1 MTMMIL
7 KFPSLLLLLLLATVV
22 TPEVIT
28 AFVTSPPLSSVVQRR
43 VQSIALNAKTP
54 QQQQQK
60 KRQQRQQPGSELFP
74 TKGSSYVPLGLTADE
89 YAKIKRKEK
98 EELAKM
104 NFGMFGPRFAPSSTP
119 GGDWFLT
126 PKLWTMGFQS
136 GSDGDG
142 STPSQLPQGPIGVLA
157 QVARIVREATP
168 AYALSY
174 ALLTMILSAGWVV
187 AAAATRKRATVA
199 LQSWSSALQF
209 WLRFQHSS
217 AVMAT
222 KVLLA
227 GVCAGPAQLWIE
239 TANRQRLWSPRR
251 TVVTS
256 VLGGAGMLSVWTA
269 GVLVVKQM
277 LL

>member
-126 PKLWTMGFQS
+126 PKTPKPQNPKTPLVLYFIENHS
-136 GSDGDG
+136 IERIRIGDEKH
-142 STPSQLPQGPIGVLA
+142 VC
-157 QVARIVREATP
+157 
-168 AYALSY
+168 
-174 ALLTMILSAGWVV
+174 LL
-187 AAAATRKRATVA
+187 
-199 LQSWSSALQF
+199 
-209 WLRFQHSS
+209 
-217 AVMAT
+217 
-222 KVLLA
+222 
-227 GVCAGPAQLWIE
+227 E
-239 TANRQRLWSPRR
+239 
-251 TVVTS
+251 
-256 VLGGAGMLSVWTA
+256 
-269 GVLVVKQM
+269 
-277 LL
+277 